1 MEDELRNSG
10 IDVIGGIPWGTHF
23 CQFYKTKQD
32 LIDILVPYFKAGL
45 ESNEFCMWVTSEPLM
60 VAEAE
65 EAMREAVVNFDE
77 YLRQG
82 QIEIIPYND
91 NEGYLLGGTFD
102 DDRVLKGWVSKLE
115 QALARGYSGLRLTGN
130 MFWLERN
137 HWHAFSEYEAKVND
151 VIGKYKMLA
160 ICTYCLDK
168 CDAGAVIDVIKNH
181 QFALVKQEGKWD
193 IIESSIYKQA
203 KEALLQSQETITKQR
218 DQIANILNSMVDGI
232 YIVNRRYEV
241 EFVNSVLET
250 QFGAFEGRKCYQY
263 LNDREEVCPWCKND
277 AVFSGGKVVS
287 WEWHSEKKGRT
298 YDVMEVPLKNVDGS
312 VSKLVV
318 FRDIT
323 NRKQAEQ
330 ALQESE
336 RDLNRA
342 QAVAHIGSWR
352 LDVRRDQ
359 LLWSD
364 ETYRIFGISK
374 GTPMTYETFL
384 SSVHRDDREYVN
396 QKWTAAL
403 RGEPY
408 DIEHRIIM
416 DDKVKW
422 VRERAELE
430 FDSKGELK
438 GGFGT
443 VQDVTERKQT
453 EEALRETKDYLENLI
468 NYANAPI
475 IVWNPKLEITR
486 FNHAF
491 EELTGRKADEM
502 LGKKV
507 DIIIPSDNRVDALK
521 KINRTTKKSERWEA
535 VEIPIQHVNGSI
547 RTILWNSAT
556 LFDVDG
562 KTPLATIAQGQD
574 ITERKKVEQLKDEF
588 IGLVSHELRTPL
600 TVISGSLRTAMSE
613 GVSQEDVHELLQNAA
628 EGTESLA
635 AILENMLELSRYQA
649 GRLQLRIEPV
659 SIADAVKNVTE
670 ELKRQ
675 GISHQFLI
683 NIPRELPPV
692 EADPVRVER
701 ILFNLM
707 ENAAKYSPEDS
718 KIKIS
723 SRTQGDFVVTRI
735 IDQGLGI
742 SLDDQ
747 PKIFELFQRLEPS
760 RGLTKGAGL
769 GLVVCKRLAEAQGGW
784 IKVESEPGKG
794 STFSFAL
801 PKHGMT

>member
-1 MEDELRNSG
+1 MEEELRNSG
-10 IDVIGGIPWGTHF
+10 IDVLGGVPWGTHF

-65 EAMREAVVNFDE
+65 EAMRGAVSAFDK
-77 YLRQG
+77 YLRRG
-82 QIEIIPYND
+82 QIEIIPYN
-91 NEGYLLGGTFD
+91 EWYLLGGTFD
-102 DDRVLKGWVSKLE
+102 DDRVLNGWVSKLE
-115 QALARGYSGLRLTGN
+115 QALARGYSGLRLSGN
-130 MFWLERN
+130 TFWLERN
-137 HWHAFSEYEAKVND
+137 HWQAFTEYEAKVNNI
-151 VIGKYKMLA
+151 IGKYRMLA
-160 ICTYCLDK
+160 ACTYSLDR
-168 CDAGAVIDVIKNH
+168 CDGTAVIDVVKNH
-181 QFALVKQEGKWD
+181 QFALIKQERKWD

-203 KEALLQSQETITKQR
+203 KDALLQSRETITKQR
-218 DQIANILNSMVDGI
+218 DQIANILNSMADGI
-232 YIVNRRYEV
+232 YIVNRQYEV
-241 EFVNSVLET
+241 EFVNSALET
-250 QFGAFEGRKCYQY
+250 QFGPVEGRKCYQY
-263 LNDREEVCPWCKND
+263 LDDREEACPWCKND
-277 AVFSGGKVVS
+277 AVFSEGKIVS
-287 WEWHSEKKGRT
+287 WEWHSEKTGRT
-298 YDVMEVPLKNVDGS
+298 YDLMDVPLKNADGS
-312 VSKLVV
+312 VSKLEV
-318 FRDIT
+318 FRDVT

-364 ETYRIFGISK
+364 ETYRIFGIPK

-384 SSVHRDDREYVN
+384 SSVHPDDRKYVN
-396 QKWTAAL
+396 QRWTAAL

-408 DIEHRIIM
+408 DIEHRIIV

-443 VQDVTERKQT
+443 VQDITQRKQT
-453 EEALRETKDYLENLI
+453 EETLLETKNYLENLI
-468 NYANAPI
+468 EYANAPI

-491 EELTGRKADEM
+491 EWLTGYSADEA
-502 LGKKV
+502 LGNKV
-507 DIIIPSDNRVDALK
+507 DILFPDDSRDESMKHILEATSG
-521 KINRTTKKSERWEA
+521 ERWEV
-535 VEIPIQHVNGSI
+535 VEIPIKHKDGTVYI
-547 RTILWNSAT
+547 LLWNSAT
-556 LFDVDG
+556 IYAPDS

-600 TVISGSLRTAMSE
+600 TVISGSLQTAMSQ
-613 GVSQEDVHELLQNAA
+613 GVSQEDVRELLQNAA
-628 EGTESLA
+628 EGADSLA

-649 GRLQLRIEPV
+649 GRLQLRIEMV
-659 SIADAVKNVTE
+659 SIADAVKNVIE

-683 NIPRELPPV
+683 DIPKKLPPV

-707 ENAAKYSPEDS
+707 ENATKYSPEDS
-718 KIKIS
+718 KITVS
-723 SRTQGDFVVTRI
+723 SRTQGGFVVTRI

-742 SLDDQ
+742 SPDDQ
-747 PKIFELFQRLEPS
+747 PKLFELFQQLETS
-760 RGLTKGAGL
+760 RHLTKGTGL
-769 GLVVCKRLAEAQGGW
+769 GLVVCKRLVEAQGGW
-784 IKVESEPGKG
+784 IKVDSEVGKG

-801 PKHGMT
+801 PKHRMT

>member
-10 IDVIGGIPWGTHF
+10 IDVIGGVSWGTHF

-65 EAMREAVVNFDE
+65 EAMREAVSGFDE

-91 NEGYLLGGTFD
+91 NKGYLLGGTFD

-137 HWHAFSEYEAKVND
+137 HWHAFTEYEAKINN
-151 VIGKYKMLA
+151 VIGKHRMIA
-160 ICTYCLDK
+160 ACTYSLDR
-168 CDAGAVIDVIKNH
+168 CDGPAVIDVVKNH
-181 QFALVKQEGKWD
+181 QFALIKQEGKWD
-193 IIESSIYKQA
+193 IIESSICKQA
-203 KEALLQSQETITKQR
+203 KE
-218 DQIANILNSMVDGI
+218 QIAHLASFPELNPNPILELDIAGNI
-232 YIVNRRYEV
+232 
-241 EFVNSVLET
+241 
-250 QFGAFEGRKCYQY
+250 KY
-263 LNDREEVCPWCKND
+263 LNPATEALFPDLPSQGCQHPFLTDWDLLLRALREKEPHTLTRDIKIGEFWYEQSYVLLP
-277 AVFSGGKVVS
+277 STG
-287 WEWHSEKKGRT
+287 
-298 YDVMEVPLKNVDGS
+298 DVLLYVG
-312 VSKLVV
+312 
-318 FRDIT
+318 DIT
-323 NRKQAEQ
+323 NRKQALQ

-342 QAVAHIGSWR
+342 QALAHTGSWR
-352 LDVRRDQ
+352 LDVRRNQ

-364 ETYRIFGISK
+364 EVHRIFSIPK

-384 SSVHRDDREYVN
+384 SSVHPKDRKYVD

-408 DIEHRIIM
+408 DVEHRIIV

-443 VQDVTERKQT
+443 AQDITELKQVG
-453 EEALRETKDYLENLI
+453 EALRETKDYLENLI
-468 NYANAPI
+468 DYANAPI

-491 EELTGRKADEM
+491 ERLTGRSADEV
-502 LGKKV
+502 LGGKV
-507 DIIIPSDNRVDALK
+507 GILFPDDSRD
-521 KINRTTKKSERWEA
+521 KSMKHIREATSGERLEV
-535 VEIPIQHVNGSI
+535 VEIPIKHKDGIVYI
-547 RTILWNSAT
+547 LLWNSSTIYAP
-556 LFDVDG
+556 DG
-562 KTPLATIAQGQD
+562 KTRLATIAQGQD
-574 ITERKKVEQLKDEF
+574 ITERKKMEQLKDEF

-613 GVSQEDVHELLQNAA
+613 GVSQEDGRELLQNAA
-628 EGTESLA
+628 EGADSLA
-635 AILENMLELSRYQA
+635 VILENMLELSRYQA
-649 GRLQLRIEPV
+649 GHLQLRIEMV
-659 SIADAVKNVTE
+659 SIAHAVKNVTE
-670 ELKRQ
+670 QLKRQ
-675 GISHQFLI
+675 GISHQFLMD
-683 NIPRELPPV
+683 IPRELPPV

-707 ENAAKYSPEDS
+707 ENATKYSPEDS
-718 KIKIS
+718 KITVS
-723 SRTQGDFVVTRI
+723 SRMQEGFVVTRI
-735 IDQGLGI
+735 IDRGLGI
-742 SLDDQ
+742 SPDDQ
-747 PKIFELFQRLEPS
+747 AKIFELFQQLEIPQL
-760 RGLTKGAGL
+760 RAKGVGL
-769 GLVVCKRLAEAQGGW
+769 GLVVCKRLVEAQGGW
-784 IKVESEPGKG
+784 IKVDSELGKG

-801 PKHGMT
+801 PKHRIT

>member
-10 IDVIGGIPWGTHF
+10 IDVVGSVPWGTHF

-45 ESNEFCMWVTSEPLM
+45 ESNECCMWVTSEPLM
-60 VAEAE
+60 VAEAQ
-65 EAMREAVVNFDE
+65 EAMRQTVSDFDE

-82 QIEIIPYND
+82 QIEIIPYN
-91 NEGYLLGGTFD
+91 EWYLLAGTFD

-115 QALARGYSGLRLTGN
+115 QALARGYAGLRLTGN
-130 MFWLERN
+130 TFWLGRN
-137 HWHAFSEYEAKVND
+137 HWQAFTEYEAKVNN
-151 VIGKYKMLA
+151 VIGQYKMLA

-168 CDAGAVIDVIKNH
+168 CDGTAVIDVIKNH
-181 QFALVKQEGKWD
+181 QFALIKQEGKWD

-203 KEALLQSQETITKQR
+203 KQALL
-218 DQIANILNSMVDGI
+218 
-232 YIVNRRYEV
+232 
-241 EFVNSVLET
+241 
-250 QFGAFEGRKCYQY
+250 
-263 LNDREEVCPWCKND
+263 
-277 AVFSGGKVVS
+277 
-287 WEWHSEKKGRT
+287 
-298 YDVMEVPLKNVDGS
+298 
-312 VSKLVV
+312 
-318 FRDIT
+318 
-323 NRKQAEQ
+323 
-330 ALQESE
+330 ESE

-352 LDVRRDQ
+352 LDVWRDQ

-364 ETYRIFGISK
+364 ETYRIFDIPK

-384 SSVHRDDREYVN
+384 SSVHPDDRGYVN

-408 DIEHRIIM
+408 DIEHRIIV

-430 FDSKGELK
+430 FDSKDKPK

-443 VQDVTERKQT
+443 VQDITERKQA

-491 EELTGRKADEM
+491 EELTGHSTDEM
-502 LGKKV
+502 LGKNV
-507 DIIIPSDNRVDALK
+507 DILIPSNNRVDALK
-521 KINRTTKKSERWEA
+521 KITRTTKKGERWEA
-535 VEIPIQHVNGSI
+535 VEIPIQHVDGSI
-547 RTILWNSAT
+547 RTVLWNSAT
-556 LFDVDG
+556 IFHADG

-613 GVSQEDVHELLQNAA
+613 GVSQEDVRELLQNAA
-628 EGTESLA
+628 EGADSLA
-635 AILENMLELSRYQA
+635 AILENMLELSRHQA

-659 SIADAVKNVTE
+659 SIADAAKHVTE

-675 GISHQFLI
+675 GISHQFLVD
-683 NIPRELPPV
+683 IPKKLPPV

-718 KIKIS
+718 KITVS
-723 SRTQGDFVVTRI
+723 SRTQGGFVVTRI

-742 SLDDQ
+742 SLDDRA
-747 PKIFELFQRLEPS
+747 KLFEPFRRLETS
-760 RGLTKGAGL
+760 RPLTKGAGL
-769 GLVVCKRLAEAQGGW
+769 GLVVCKRLVEAQGGW
-784 IKVESEPGKG
+784 IKVDSELGKG

-801 PKHGMT
+801 PKHRIT